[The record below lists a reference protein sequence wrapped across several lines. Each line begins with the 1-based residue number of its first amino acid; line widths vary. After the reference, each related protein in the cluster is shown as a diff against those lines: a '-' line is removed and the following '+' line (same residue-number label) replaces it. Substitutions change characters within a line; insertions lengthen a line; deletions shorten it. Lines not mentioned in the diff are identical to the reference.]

1 MKLTN
6 EDLLHAN
13 LKQSFD
19 VKKMPKSSVF
29 KQKWQFL
36 QLISKLTFGR

>member
-19 VKKMPKSSVF
+19 IKKNAKKFCFQTKVAISVIDF
-29 KQKWQFL
+29 
-36 QLISKLTFGR
+36 